1 MVVRCKQHDTL
12 EIDEAVVDGSDG
24 LEVEVVGGLVEQEYI
39 AAEHHHAREHAAHLF
54 AAGKHLHGLI
64 DVFAGEQHFA
74 EETAQIR
81 FGGVFGILLEPAN
94 DGIFRIGEI
103 GGIILREIGLTR

>member
-1 MVVRCKQHDTL
+1 MVR
-12 EIDEAVVDGSDG
+12 
-24 LEVEVVGGLVEQEYI
+24 GLVEQEYI

-81 FGGVFGILLEPAN
+81 FGGVFGILLEPAD

-103 GGIILREIGLTR
+103 GGIILREIGLTRRNAPLECAGIRLQLAH